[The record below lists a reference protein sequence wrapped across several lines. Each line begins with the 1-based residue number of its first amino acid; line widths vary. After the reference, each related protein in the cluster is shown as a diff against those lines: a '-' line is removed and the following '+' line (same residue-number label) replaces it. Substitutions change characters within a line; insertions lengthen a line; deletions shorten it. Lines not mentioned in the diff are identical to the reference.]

1 MTFTEMDIY
10 QTGYYMQLQ
19 KKLLELLNQ
28 KEEISG
34 LMRIAIKRL
43 K

>member
-1 MTFTEMDIY
+1 
-10 QTGYYMQLQ
+10 MQLQ

-28 KEEISG
+28 KEETSG
-34 LMRIAIKRL
+34 LMRIAIKQL